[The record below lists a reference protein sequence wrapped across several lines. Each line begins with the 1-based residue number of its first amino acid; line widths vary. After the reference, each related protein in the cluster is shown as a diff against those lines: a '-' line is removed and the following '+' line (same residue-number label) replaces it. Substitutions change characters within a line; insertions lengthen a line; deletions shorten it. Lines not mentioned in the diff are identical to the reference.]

1 MEMMLYGVVC
11 KNRYKKAEASLALFF
26 FFVDNKG
33 KYINI

>member
-26 FFVDNKG
+26 VDNKG

>member
-26 FFVDNKG
+26 FFFLWIIKE
-33 KYINI
+33 NI